1 MFELFVARRYLSA
14 KRKQMTISVI
24 TLISVIGVAAGVM
37 ALVIAMAI
45 QSGFRNTLEHDL
57 LSATA
62 PVSVLE
68 KEPSGGI
75 DNWEEISRKL
85 ARLPQVKSATPGLYE
100 PGLLSLVNSDAV
112 EIKGILLGPDAPL
125 PDSLRNLK
133 SGSVAEVAARPG
145 ELPGVIL
152 GARLAD
158 DIGAVQGKEVRLII
172 PNAKLTPFGAEPSVE
187 KLRVAGIF
195 ESGFYDVDLHWA
207 YMRLEDA
214 QKVFR
219 LGDVVNVVELQIADI
234 FGASEVATAADAAV
248 GPKLGATTWIEQ
260 YRAYFDALKMERT
273 VTIIT
278 IGMIQLVAALI
289 ILVTLI
295 MMVMEK
301 HRDIA
306 ILMSMGARI
315 QQIRRIFVYEGA
327 LIGAA
332 GASIGLAAGYLLC
345 HFADKH
351 HWLKLNQQV
360 YALSYVPFDA
370 RWVDGVWIAAGAMAI
385 SLVATLYPARNASR
399 IAPAEALRYE

>member
-14 KRKQMTISVI
+14 KRKQVAISTI

-37 ALVIAMAI
+37 ALVIAVGI
-45 QSGFRNTLEHDL
+45 ENGFRNTLERDL

-62 PVSVLE
+62 PVSILE
-68 KEPSGGI
+68 KEPAGGI
-75 DNWEEISRKL
+75 DNWEDIAQKL
-85 ARLPQVKSATPGLYE
+85 GRLPRVKAATPGLYE

-112 EIKGILLGPDAPL
+112 EVKGVLLGQNAPL
-125 PDSLRNLK
+125 PDLLKNLK
-133 SGSVAEVAARPG
+133 SGAVADVAARPG

-152 GARLAD
+152 GARLAE

-172 PNAKLTPFGAEPSVE
+172 PNGKLTPFSVEPSVE

-214 QKVFR
+214 QRVFK
-219 LGDVVNVVELQIADI
+219 LGDVVNVVELQIDNI
-234 FGASEVATAADAAV
+234 FSAPEVALAADAAV
-248 GPKLGATTWIEQ
+248 GPRLAATTWLEQ

-273 VTIIT
+273 VIVIT
-278 IGMIQLVAALI
+278 IGLIQMVAALI
-289 ILVTLI
+289 ILVALI

-327 LIGAA
+327 LIGGA
-332 GASIGLAAGYLLC
+332 GTIIGLATGYLIC
-345 HFADKH
+345 HFADKY

-370 RWVDGVWIAAGAMAI
+370 RWADGLWIAGTAI
-385 SLVATLYPARNASR
+385 AVSLVATLYPARNATR
-399 IAPAEALRYE
+399 IAPVEALRYE